1 MFQALRIRDFRLM
14 WAGGLVSALGSW
26 LLTLAIPTHIFLVTG
41 SLRATGLTVAA
52 EYLPLLLLGPVA
64 GVFAD
69 RWDRRRLMIGTN
81 LFCAGAVAVMLL
93 GLAPGRYGVLY
104 AALVAENAGL
114 VLYAPAWQARTPA
127 VVGTGSL
134 LSSANA
140 LNAASSGVVRLV
152 GGPLGGILLALCGAR
167 WLIAI
172 DTASYLLSALALVLT
187 SRTGAAAAGAGRT
200 TPGAVARDL
209 LEGAR
214 VLCRQPV
221 ARALFPVTV
230 VYLAANASLSA
241 VLIVFGIQ
249 RLGGSEPTGFLLAGL
264 GVGFLAGAPVIRLLL
279 DRVQPRI
286 LLAAALTATAAAYVG
301 LFTSSSL
308 AAALPAA
315 AAVGMFGSMSLV
327 IPQTTMQRVV
337 PNAVLGRIGAV
348 FLTGEAA
355 ATLAGAAAGPFL
367 AQAAGL
373 TVVAIVAGLVTLAA
387 AGLARLLV
395 PPLPCITEKPDRTTP
410 PDDPA
415 EQPSQTTFPAS
426 ADPLALSN
434 PWLVPTSTISP
445 RPPTRRTALPIPARC
460 RRGTRFPS
468 RKNRRGGPRS
478 PRSPARVIP
487 PSPTPAAASRSP
499 FRSATRP
506 RSSTPSSPRGGRA
519 RWSSTTITPR
529 ATMPSSSPR
538 TATGSSRTSAPPTA
552 PGSTTA
558 ASSPP
563 SASSAATR

>member
-14 WAGGLVSALGSW
+14 WAGSLVSALGSW
-26 LLTLAIPTHIFLVTG
+26 LLTLAIPTHILLTTG

-104 AALVAENAGL
+104 AALVAENAGI

-167 WLIAI
+167 WLIGI
-172 DTASYLLSALALVLT
+172 DAASYLLSALALMLT
-187 SRTGAAAAGAGRT
+187 SRTGAAVAGAAETTGAAGPAGAART
-200 TPGAVARDL
+200 AAGTVVRDL

-214 VLCRQPV
+214 VLYRQPV

-241 VLIVFGIQ
+241 VLIAFGIR
-249 RLGGSEPTGFLLAGL
+249 RLGGSEHTGFLLAGL

-286 LLAAALTATAAAYVG
+286 LLAATLTATAAAYVG

-308 AAALPAA
+308 GTALPAA
-315 AAVGMFGSMSLV
+315 AAVGLFGSMSLV

-355 ATLAGAAAGPFL
+355 ATLAGAAIGPFL

-373 TVVAIVAGLVTLAA
+373 TVVAVVAALVTLVA

-395 PPLPCITEKPDRTTP
+395 PPLPGPSDE
-410 PDDPA
+410 PA
-415 EQPSQTTFPAS
+415 VQPSRTTFPAS

-445 RPPTRRTALPIPARC
+445 RPPTRRTAPPTPTRC
-460 RRGTRFPS
+460 RRGTRFPG

-478 PRSPARVIP
+478 PQSPARMIP
-487 PSPTPAAASRSP
+487 PWPTPAVASRSP
-499 FRSATRP
+499 FRSVIRP
-506 RSSTPSSPRGGRA
+506 RSSTRSSPRGGRA
-519 RWSSTTITPR
+519 R
-529 ATMPSSSPR
+529 
-538 TATGSSRTSAPPTA
+538 
-552 PGSTTA
+552 
-558 ASSPP
+558 
-563 SASSAATR
+563 

>member
-1 MFQALRIRDFRLM
+1 MAAIMFQALRIRDFRLM
-14 WAGGLVSALGSW
+14 WAGGLVSSLGSW
-26 LLTLAIPTHIFLVTG
+26 LLTLAIPTHILLVTG

-81 LFCAGAVAVMLL
+81 LFCAAAVAVMLL
-93 GLAPGRYGVLY
+93 GLAPGRYGILY
-104 AALVAENAGL
+104 AALVAENAGV

-167 WLIAI
+167 WLIGI
-172 DTASYLLSALALVLT
+172 DAASYLLSALALTLT
-187 SRTGAAAAGAGRT
+187 SRTPASRTPISHPLASRAGAAAGA
-200 TPGAVARDL
+200 VVRDL

-214 VLCRQPV
+214 VLVRQPV

-241 VLIVFGIQ
+241 VLIAFGIR
-249 RLGGSEPTGFLLAGL
+249 RLGGSEHTGFLLAGL

-279 DRVQPRI
+279 DRVQPRT
-286 LLAAALTATAAAYVG
+286 LLAATLTATAAAYVG

-355 ATLAGAAAGPFL
+355 ATLAGAAVGPFL

-373 TVVAIVAGLVTLAA
+373 TVVAVAAGLVTLAA
-387 AGLARLLV
+387 AVLARLLV
-395 PPLPCITEKPDRTTP
+395 PLLSGPSDEPVGRPS
-410 PDDPA
+410 PA
-415 EQPSQTTFPAS
+415 TSPAS
-426 ADPLALSN
+426 ADPLA
-434 PWLVPTSTISP
+434 
-445 RPPTRRTALPIPARC
+445 
-460 RRGTRFPS
+460 
-468 RKNRRGGPRS
+468 
-478 PRSPARVIP
+478 
-487 PSPTPAAASRSP
+487 
-499 FRSATRP
+499 
-506 RSSTPSSPRGGRA
+506 
-519 RWSSTTITPR
+519 
-529 ATMPSSSPR
+529 
-538 TATGSSRTSAPPTA
+538 
-552 PGSTTA
+552 
-558 ASSPP
+558 
-563 SASSAATR
+563 

>member
-1 MFQALRIRDFRLM
+1 MAAIMFQALRIRDFRLM

-81 LFCAGAVAVMLL
+81 LFCASAVATMLL

-104 AALVAENAGL
+104 AALVAENAGI

-152 GGPLGGILLALCGAR
+152 GGPLGGILLALSGAR
-167 WLIAI
+167 WLIGI
-172 DTASYLLSALALVLT
+172 DAASYLASALALTLT
-187 SRTGAAAAGAGRT
+187 SRKPAATAARGTASAPAPTAGPGRT
-200 TPGAVARDL
+200 TLGAVTRDL
-209 LEGAR
+209 LEGVR
-214 VLCRQPV
+214 VLCRQPA

-230 VYLAANASLSA
+230 VFLAANASLSA
-241 VLIVFGIQ
+241 VLIVFGIE
-249 RLGGSEPTGFLLAGL
+249 RLGGSEHTGFLLCGL
-264 GVGFLAGAPVIRLLL
+264 GAGFLAGAPAIRLLL

-286 LLAAALTATAAAYVG
+286 LLAVSLAGEAAAYLG

-308 AAALPAA
+308 GAALPAA
-315 AAVGMFGSMSLV
+315 AAVGMFGSMALV
-327 IPQTTMQRVV
+327 IPQTVMQRVV

-373 TVVAIVAGLVTLAA
+373 TAVAIVAGLVTLAA
-387 AGLARLLV
+387 AGLARVLV
-395 PPLPCITEKPDRTTP
+395 PPLVSPLVSP
-410 PDDPA
+410 PGAPA
-415 EQPSQTTFPAS
+415 
-426 ADPLALSN
+426 
-434 PWLVPTSTISP
+434 V
-445 RPPTRRTALPIPARC
+445 RPPA
-460 RRGTRFPS
+460 G
-468 RKNRRGGPRS
+468 
-478 PRSPARVIP
+478 
-487 PSPTPAAASRSP
+487 
-499 FRSATRP
+499 
-506 RSSTPSSPRGGRA
+506 
-519 RWSSTTITPR
+519 
-529 ATMPSSSPR
+529 
-538 TATGSSRTSAPPTA
+538 
-552 PGSTTA
+552 
-558 ASSPP
+558 
-563 SASSAATR
+563 